1 VTQLFVIGLGPVGL
15 ATAVGLAGLGNDVTA
30 MDIDA
35 DRIAQLRSS
44 RAPFFEPGMDQ
55 AVREGLASGRLRFTT
70 DARPPAGA
78 EISVVCVGTPGDE
91 DGMLST
97 RAVEAVVGDLLAAV
111 PPDHVIVVR
120 STLPLHGPDRL
131 ARLAGVR
138 PGGPFVVTNPEF
150 MREGNALE
158 DFRRPS
164 RVVVGWLTPDDR
176 PAAERV
182 LALYAP
188 LGVATLVADARS
200 AALVKLATN
209 VLLAAKIGFAN
220 ELARVA
226 DAIGA
231 DAATVTAG
239 IGLDP
244 RIGPAFLRPGPGFGG
259 SCLPE
264 QADAIREAT
273 DRLGLPA
280 PLLGSVATS
289 NRVHQA
295 ELVRQLGAAV
305 PGGLA
310 GRRVAVLGL
319 AFKAATDDVRQ
330 SPALAIAAGI
340 RASGAH
346 VVGHDPIAEATAR
359 AADPELDVAPGPAE
373 AAAGAA
379 AVVIATEWPE
389 YATLDWPAMAT
400 VMAGD
405 LVFDTRRIA
414 DGDAVRAAGL
424 RYVALGRPPL
434 ALAVPVVPE

>member
-1 VTQLFVIGLGPVGL
+1 MTRLFVIGLGPVGL
-15 ATAVGLAGLGNDVTA
+15 ATAVGLADLGHDVTA
-30 MDIDA
+30 IDIDPA
-35 DRIAQLRSS
+35 RVEHLRAG
-44 RAPFFEPGMDQ
+44 RTPFFEPGMEQ
-55 AVREGLASGRLRFTT
+55 AVRQGLASGRLRFAT
-70 DARPPAGA
+70 DPRPPTGT
-78 EISVVCVGTPGDE
+78 EISFVCVGTPADE

-97 RAVEAVVGDLLAAV
+97 RAVESVVGDLLATV
-111 PPDHVIVVR
+111 PPDHVLVVR
-120 STLPLHGPDRL
+120 STLPLDGP
-131 ARLAGVR
+131 ARLHRVAGVR

-150 MREGNALE
+150 MREGSALE

-164 RVVVGWLTPDDR
+164 RVVVGWLREEDR

-188 LGVATLVADARS
+188 LGVPTLVADARS

-220 ELARVA
+220 ELARIA

-231 DAATVTAG
+231 DAATVMAG

-264 QADAIREAT
+264 QAEAIREAT
-273 DRLGLPA
+273 ERLRLPA
-280 PLLGSVATS
+280 PLLGSVAVS
-289 NRVHQA
+289 NRVHQE
-295 ELVRQLGAAV
+295 ELVRRLGDLV
-305 PGGLA
+305 PGGLT

-319 AFKAATDDVRQ
+319 AFKAATDDVRR
-330 SPALAIAAGI
+330 SPALALATAIRAAG
-340 RASGAH
+340 AV
-346 VVGHDPIAEATAR
+346 VVGHDPVAGVTAR
-359 AADPELDVAPGPAE
+359 AADPALQVARSPIE

-389 YATLDWPAMAT
+389 YATLDWPVFAAAMD
-400 VMAGD
+400 GD

-414 DGDAVRAAGL
+414 DGEAVRAAGL
-424 RYVALGRPPL
+424 RYDALGQPP
-434 ALAVPVVPE
+434 A

>member
-1 VTQLFVIGLGPVGL
+1 MTRLFVIGLGPVGL
-15 ATAVGLAGLGNDVTA
+15 ATAVGLADLGNDVTA

-35 DRIAQLRSS
+35 GRIERLRGGS
-44 RAPFFEPGMDQ
+44 APFFEPGMDE
-55 AVREGLASGRLRFTT
+55 AVRDGLASGRLRFTT
-70 DARPPAGA
+70 DPRPPAGT
-78 EISVVCVGTPGDE
+78 ELSVVCVGTPADE

-111 PPDHVIVVR
+111 AADHVIVVR
-120 STLPLHGPDRL
+120 STLPLDGPDRL
-131 ARLAGVR
+131 HRRAGVR

-164 RVVVGWLTPDDR
+164 RVVVGWLTEDDR

-188 LGVATLVADARS
+188 LGVPTLVADARS

-231 DAATVTAG
+231 DAATVTRG

-273 DRLGLPA
+273 ERLGLPA

-295 ELVRQLGAAV
+295 ELVRRLGELV

-310 GRRVAVLGL
+310 GRRVALLGL

-330 SPALAIAAGI
+330 SPALALAATIRAAG
-340 RASGAH
+340 AE
-346 VVGHDPIAEATAR
+346 VVGHDPVAEATAR
-359 AADPELDVAPGPAE
+359 VADPALQTAPSGVE

-389 YATLDWPAMAT
+389 YATVDWAAYAAAMD
-400 VMAGD
+400 GD

-414 DGDAVRAAGL
+414 DADAVREAGL
-424 RYVALGRPPL
+424 RYTALGRPG
-434 ALAVPVVPE
+434 